1 MKLHHYEPSNNSI
14 NAAGAA
20 INLRRRELEHSDKLF
35 IVEIRLPCCV
45 TFENLTL
52 DIWHFLQSKTD
63 VIEESVRTVGALV
76 LSRSDQPGSASQVRS
91 ANIIRVKYPLL
102 RRPRMWRP
110 AKRNE
115 SSKRSP
121 SQVQVGS
128 DESFASP
135 FVRWLHQ
142 HASPRTEHG
151 AGQGS
156 HHHASREYP
165 RVHMGNCMP
174 KLGRRYVNW
183 TNCFAVNYRPPKEGD
198 GP

>member
-1 MKLHHYEPSNNSI
+1 MCHIRKSHSRHLAFPS
-14 NAAGAA
+14 
-20 INLRRRELEHSDKLF
+20 
-35 IVEIRLPCCV
+35 V
-45 TFENLTL
+45 
-52 DIWHFLQSKTD
+52 KTD
-63 VIEESVRTVGALV
+63 VIGESVRTVGALV

-135 FVRWLHQ
+135 FVRWLQ
-142 HASPRTEHG
+142 HASPRMELVK
-151 AGQGS
+151 AVIIM
-156 HHHASREYP
+156 HHACEYIP
-165 RVHMGNCMP
+165 TYS
-174 KLGRRYVNW
+174 YVSSEEEEEKRILLNFGGCPAKW
-183 TNCFAVNYRPPKEGD
+183 PG
-198 GP
+198 